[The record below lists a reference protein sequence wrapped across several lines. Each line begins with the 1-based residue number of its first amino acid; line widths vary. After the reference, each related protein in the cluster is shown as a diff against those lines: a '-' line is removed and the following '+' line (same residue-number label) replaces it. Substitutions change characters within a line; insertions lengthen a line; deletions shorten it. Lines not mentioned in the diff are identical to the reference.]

1 MVKESCMSSRTYG
14 STTITLP
21 SDTELQ
27 MSREFDAPAALVF
40 EAYTTPE
47 HVKRWW
53 AAPDVEW
60 LACEIDLRV
69 GGAWR
74 WAFRDADNQITTR
87 SLSAAPTRRS
97 IVRPAS
103 TIPRSLSHFPT
114 RYRMSSSRST
124 RRMAGRCSPA
134 CRATPPGRSGIWS
147 SALALAKARPRC
159 STAWLSC

>member
-1 MVKESCMSSRTYG
+1 MSSRTYG
-14 STTITLP
+14 ATTITLP

-69 GGAWR
+69 GGSWR
-74 WAFRDADNQITTR
+74 WAFRGADNNEVAFRGTYEAID
-87 SLSAAPTRRS
+87 
-97 IVRPAS
+97 RPARLDHTEIFEPFPDEVSHVIVTLEEADGQTLFTS
-103 TIPRSLSHFPT
+103 TS
-114 RYRMSSSRST
+114 RYSSKEVRDMVVST
-124 RRMAGRCSPA
+124 GAGDGAALVFDRMADL
-134 CRATPPGRSGIWS
+134 
-147 SALALAKARPRC
+147 LAEIG
-159 STAWLSC
+159 